1 MGFGGCYSFM
11 KYTVFIINLLFWI
24 SGLALIVLAVWL
36 FTDPVFYISMPQ
48 SQFSYDV
55 SAYLLILLGILL
67 FVAGMFGC
75 CGIISESPLFLVLYF
90 CILLLVLVAEV
101 SAGVWS
107 YSYQDEL
114 KDLIKR
120 SVKDT
125 VINDYGKIESRT
137 QAFDSVQTE
146 LHCCGADG
154 PSDWISTE
162 FQELRMYLTL
172 AEPEY
177 KIPPSCCATDDSAD
191 AKCISAIKPK
201 PAAKISDVIYQD
213 GCTDKILPHLS
224 NFAFWLILLNVIL
237 IISQIIALTFS
248 VFLCYSIKKGYKA

>member
-1 MGFGGCYSFM
+1 MGYGGCYSFM
-11 KYTVFIINLLFWI
+11 KYAVFIINLIFWL
-24 SGLALIVLAVWL
+24 SGLALIVLAVKL
-36 FTDPVFYISMPQ
+36 FTDPVFFISMPQ

-55 SAYLLILLGILL
+55 SAYLLISLGILL
-67 FVAGMFGC
+67 FIAGFFGC
-75 CGIISESPLFLVLYF
+75 CGIVSESPLLLVLYF
-90 CILLLVLVAEV
+90 CVLLLVLVAEV

-107 YSYQDEL
+107 YSYEDEL

-137 QAFDSVQTE
+137 RAFDSVQTE

-162 FQELRMYLTL
+162 FKELRMYLTL
-172 AEPEY
+172 PEPEF

-191 AKCISAIKPK
+191 PKCINAIKPK
-201 PAAKISDVIYQD
+201 PAANISDVIYHD
-213 GCTDKILPHLS
+213 RRTH
-224 NFAFWLILLNVIL
+224 
-237 IISQIIALTFS
+237 
-248 VFLCYSIKKGYKA
+248 

>member
-1 MGFGGCYSFM
+1 
-11 KYTVFIINLLFWI
+11 
-24 SGLALIVLAVWL
+24 
-36 FTDPVFYISMPQ
+36 MPQ

-67 FVAGMFGC
+67 FIAGFFGC
-75 CGIISESPLFLVLYF
+75 CGIVSESPLLLVLVSNFFYKCINLIAVVYILYCVFQYF
-90 CILLLVLVAEV
+90 CVLLLVLVAEV

-146 LHCCGADG
+146 
-154 PSDWISTE
+154 
-162 FQELRMYLTL
+162 
-172 AEPEY
+172 
-177 KIPPSCCATDDSAD
+177 
-191 AKCISAIKPK
+191 
-201 PAAKISDVIYQD
+201 
-213 GCTDKILPHLS
+213 
-224 NFAFWLILLNVIL
+224 
-237 IISQIIALTFS
+237 
-248 VFLCYSIKKGYKA
+248 VFF